1 MNIWIDGYEAN
12 VLQRLGSSKVAFELL
27 KWFGRLDKKNEYTVL
42 LPEPPLADLPKE
54 REGWHYHILKPK
66 RLWTRVALPW
76 ALFSA
81 KNKPD
86 IFFSP
91 THYAP
96 RFGKVKRVITIFD
109 LAYLHFPDMFNKKDL
124 YQMTNWTK
132 ASIKDADHIITIS
145 QFTKRD
151 IVKNYQVLSKNVTV
165 AYPGYGEDIYK
176 PISDLKKIEE
186 IKLKYKILGKYVL
199 FIGTVQPRKN
209 LLRLIESF
217 IKIDDLM
224 LVVVGKTLGLGR
236 QAWKYQD
243 ILDAPEK
250 LGISEKVIFTG
261 FVPDEDMVYLMNGA
275 TCFAL
280 PSLWEGFGI
289 PVVDA
294 MACGVPVIVS
304 NVSSLPEVVGEAG
317 LLVDPRSITQIEQSI
332 RTISSDK
339 KLWQKKSKLGL
350 VQSKKF
356 SWTKMAKIVLN
367 VFEEVNKQR

>member
-27 KWFGRLDKKNEYTVL
+27 KWFERLDKKNEYTIL

-76 ALFSA
+76 VLFSA

-132 ASIKDADHIITIS
+132 ASIKDAEHIITIS

-217 IKIDDLM
+217 IKIDDLK

-236 QAWKYQD
+236 QAWKYRD

-339 KLWQKKSKLGL
+339 KLRQKKSKLGL